1 MFFLV
6 VVVCRQGLFLG
17 MRGDFGDIREGL
29 AHILVAPPGRTVFFH
44 MPEHIGDI
52 KLMLGHQATAGMHF
66 FLGVGRIRINLLQ
79 ACEVFIGFLQDRRCP
94 VDGPELLHER
104 HARLIDD
111 VGGRFMPRMQRL
123 EVLVRFRSQ
132 HIFLIKVIG
141 VGQGQ
146 LRVDRIR
153 AEGICIP
160 QFVIQFNRAHIVLF
174 AHGVIA
180 GFEYLL
186 RCILGRR
193 QVDHIDDAAARQ
205 RKDGQSQSQ
214 RAKVVFKHGAVP
226 GRRRLPAQQLHRHR
240 RQL

>member
-1 MFFLV
+1 
-6 VVVCRQGLFLG
+6 
-17 MRGDFGDIREGL
+17 
-29 AHILVAPPGRTVFFH
+29 
-44 MPEHIGDI
+44 
-52 KLMLGHQATAGMHF
+52 MLGHQATAGVHLF
-66 FLGVGRIRINLLQ
+66 PGILGIGRVRIDLLQ
-79 ACEVFIGFLQDRRCP
+79 PCEVFVGFLQDRRCP

-111 VGGRFMPRMQRL
+111 VGGRIMPRVQRL
-123 EVLVRFRSQ
+123 EILVCFRSQ
-132 HIFLIKVIG
+132 HIFLIEVIG
-141 VGQGQ
+141 IGQGQ
-146 LRVDRIR
+146 LRVDRIG
-153 AEGICIP
+153 AEGIGIP
-160 QFVIQFNRAHIVLF
+160 QLVVQFDRAHIVLF

-214 RAKVVFKHGAVP
+214 RAKIVFKHGAVP
-226 GRRRLPAQQLHRHR
+226 GRRKLPAQQLHRHR